1 MGNSVVKKDVSGGEP
16 QGGRGDDEDAV
27 YPKDSPYTAGAH
39 HSPARGGWAAAWQL
53 CLAAAVASAAI
64 SSQ

>member
-39 HSPARGGWAAAWQL
+39 SPTPGGWQAAWQL
-53 CLAAAVASAAI
+53 CLAAAAVASAAI